1 MSDDTDGRHRLV
13 SLKKPLRVVFE
24 YEDGVRV
31 VLPPTPKFSQDVYCV
46 NEIEFEDLV
55 RKDLLCGG
63 KCGS

>member
-46 NEIEFEDLV
+46 NEIEFEGAILGSVLV
-55 RKDLLCGG
+55 
-63 KCGS
+63 